1 MTRAYDALIVGSGIA
16 GLRAAIEIVSRGLRV
31 AILTKD
37 GPTDSSS
44 DKAQG
49 GIAAVLSDD
58 DEIGLH
64 YEDTL
69 RAGDGLCNEGA
80 VRVLVEEGPRR
91 ALELIEW
98 GARFDREGARL
109 ALTREA
115 AHSKRRILHAQG
127 DSTGREI
134 VRALVARVRATPGV
148 ELLTRLFSIDVVMQG
163 GRSVGLLA
171 FDESCGET
179 LLLRAP
185 AVMLATGGAGQVYRE
200 TTNPPQATGD
210 GMAMAYRAGAE
221 MMDLE
226 FVQFHPTGLLLPGA
240 PRFLLSEAMRGEG
253 GRLVN
258 GRGEPFMAA
267 IDPRGDLAPRD
278 VVARGILAEMRRT
291 RSDSVFLDMTTLDPG
306 FVRGRFPGIAS
317 TCARF
322 GLDIGRDRLPVAP
335 CAHFMMGGV
344 KTGLSGRTSIPGL
357 YAAGEVA
364 CTGVHGANRLA
375 SNSLLEGL
383 VFGARA
389 GEAMLQDAAAPGAA
403 VTPNG
408 PEPDARALAARV
420 RSIASSMAGAAA
432 GALRQVMW
440 DDVGLMRDARGLRRA
455 VATVLELE
463 RGLEERP
470 PTRAGLETRNMLYVG
485 RLIAESALRREESRG
500 SHHRSDFPRPEPGRG
515 RHSII
520 APGAPAPDLPRLP
533 RGRQA
538 SARGEHPSGA
548 GPILVD

>member
-1 MTRAYDALIVGSGIA
+1 MSSTMNRAYDALIVGSGIA
-16 GLRAAIEIVSRGLRV
+16 GLRAAIEIASRGLRV

-148 ELLTRLFSIDVVMQG
+148 ELLTRLFSIDLVMQG

-171 FDESCGET
+171 IDESCGET

-185 AVMLATGGAGQVYRE
+185 AVMLATGGAGQIYRE

-267 IDPRGDLAPRD
+267 LDPRGDLAPRD
-278 VVARGILAEMRRT
+278 IVARGILAEMRRT
-291 RSDSVFLDMTTLDPG
+291 RSDSVFLDMTALDPG
-306 FVRGRFPGIAS
+306 FVRGRFPGIAA

-322 GLDIGRDRLPVAP
+322 GLDIGRHRLPVAP

-344 KTGLSGRTSIPGL
+344 KTGLAGRTSIPGL

-389 GEAMLQDAAAPGAA
+389 GEAMLQDTADAPGA
-403 VTPNG
+403 VGMPDG
-408 PEPDARALAARV
+408 PDPDPRALAAQV
-420 RSIASSMAGAAA
+420 RSIAESTAGAAA
-432 GALRQVMW
+432 SALRRVMW
-440 DDVGLMRDARGLRRA
+440 DDVGLVRDAPGLRRA
-455 VATVLELE
+455 VGAILELE
-463 RGLEERP
+463 QGLAERP
-470 PTRAGLETRNMLYVG
+470 PTRAGLEARNMLYVG
-485 RLIAESALRREESRG
+485 RLIAESASRRQESRG
-500 SHHRSDFPRPEPGRG
+500 SHYRSDFPRPEPGRG
-515 RHSII
+515 RHAII
-520 APGAPAPDLPRLP
+520 APGAPASDLPLLP
-533 RGRQA
+533 RGR
-538 SARGEHPSGA
+538 
-548 GPILVD
+548 

>member
-1 MTRAYDALIVGSGIA
+1 MRTIDWDALVVGSGIA
-16 GLRAAIEIVSRGLRV
+16 GLRAAIAMARGGRRV

-49 GIAAVLSDD
+49 GLAAVLSDD
-58 DEIGLH
+58 DEIALH

-69 RAGDGLCNEGA
+69 RAGDGLCHEAA
-80 VRVLVEEGPRR
+80 VRVLVEEGPGR

-134 VRALVARVRATPGV
+134 VRALVDKARGSSGIT
-148 ELLTRLFSIDVVMQG
+148 LLTRIFSVDLVMHG
-163 GRSVGLLA
+163 GTSIGLLA
-171 FDESCGET
+171 LDEAAGGIVF
-179 LLLRAP
+179 LRAP
-185 AVMLATGGAGQVYRE
+185 AVVLATGGAGQVYRE
-200 TTNPPQATGD
+200 TTNPIQATGD
-210 GMAMAYRAGAE
+210 GLAMAYRAGAE

-226 FVQFHPTGLLLPGA
+226 FVQFHPTALMLPGA

-253 GRLVN
+253 GRLLDDA
-258 GRGEPFMAA
+258 GRPFMTAL
-267 IDPRGDLAPRD
+267 DPRGDLAPRD
-278 VVARGILAEMRRT
+278 IVARGIVTEMRRSG
-291 RSDSVFLDMTTLDPG
+291 RPCVWLDMTAREPG
-306 FVRGRFPGIAS
+306 YVRGRFPTIAA
-317 TCARF
+317 TCARH

-344 KTGLSGRTSIPGL
+344 KTDLAGRTSIPGL

-389 GEAMLQDAAAPGAA
+389 GEAVLADLVGGAGIAGPGA
-403 VTPNG
+403 PS
-408 PEPDARALAARV
+408 DAQAERV
-420 RSIASSMAGAAA
+420 RSIAAAA
-432 GALRQVMW
+432 APDIVEALRRVMW
-440 DDVGLMRDARGLRRA
+440 GEVGIVREADGLGRA
-455 VATVLELE
+455 VRAILDLE
-463 RGLEERP
+463 RGLGERP
-470 PTRAGLETRNMLYVG
+470 LARAGLEARNMLFVG
-485 RLIAESALRREESRG
+485 RLTAECALRREESRG
-500 SHHRSDFPRPEPGRG
+500 SHYRADFPRPEPGRG

-520 APGAPAPDLPRLP
+520 APGAPAPDLPFVP
-533 RGRQA
+533 RPPDEPA
-538 SARGEHPSGA
+538 
-548 GPILVD
+548 

>member
-1 MTRAYDALIVGSGIA
+1 MRGGSWDALVVGSGIA
-16 GLRAAIEIVSRGLRV
+16 GLRAAIAIASAGRRV

-49 GIAAVLSDD
+49 GLAAVLSDD
-58 DEIGLH
+58 DEVALH

-69 RAGDGLCNEGA
+69 TAGDGLCAEGA
-80 VRVLVEEGPRR
+80 VRVLVEEGPAR

-115 AHSKRRILHAQG
+115 AHSKKRILHAQG

-134 VRALVARVRATPGV
+134 VRALVEKARATPGIA
-148 ELLTRLFSIDVVMQG
+148 LLPRTFSIDLVMRG
-163 GRSVGLLA
+163 GVASGLLVL
-171 FDESCGET
+171 DEESGET
-179 LLLRAP
+179 GVLSAS
-185 AVMLATGGAGQVYRE
+185 AIVLATGGAGQIYLE

-210 GMAMAYRAGAE
+210 GAAMAYRAGAE

-226 FVQFHPTGLLLPGA
+226 FVQFHPTALLLPGA

-253 GRLVN
+253 GRLVDAR
-258 GRGEPFMAA
+258 GRPFMAEV
-267 IDPRGDLAPRD
+267 DPRGDLAPRD
-278 VVARGILAEMRRT
+278 IVARAIFDVIRRT
-291 RSDSVFLDMTTLDPG
+291 GAGVFLDMTALPADR
-306 FVRGRFPGIAS
+306 VRRRFPMIAA
-317 TCARF
+317 TCARH

-344 KTGLSGRTSIPGL
+344 KTDLMARTSIPRL

-389 GEAMLQDAAAPGAA
+389 GAAVVTDEEAAPPPEGEPEVRRQVRAIAPEAVAAVADRLRRVMWERVGLLRDAAGLGEAIAEILRLESGLAPR
-403 VTPNG
+403 
-408 PEPDARALAARV
+408 EP
-420 RSIASSMAGAAA
+420 
-432 GALRQVMW
+432 
-440 DDVGLMRDARGLRRA
+440 RRP
-455 VATVLELE
+455 
-463 RGLEERP
+463 GLE
-470 PTRAGLETRNMLYVG
+470 ARNMLFVG
-485 RLIAESALRREESRG
+485 RLVTECALLRRESRG
-500 SHHRSDFPRPEPGRG
+500 SHFRTDFPSREPGRG

-520 APGAPAPDLPRLP
+520 APGAPAPDLPLLP
-533 RGRQA
+533 RA
-538 SARGEHPSGA
+538 
-548 GPILVD
+548 

>member
-1 MTRAYDALIVGSGIA
+1 MRGGSWDALVVGSGIA
-16 GLRAAIEIVSRGLRV
+16 GLRAAIAIASAGRRV

-49 GIAAVLSDD
+49 GLAAVLSDD
-58 DEIGLH
+58 DEVALH
-64 YEDTL
+64 YGDTL
-69 RAGDGLCNEGA
+69 TAGDGLCAEGA
-80 VRVLVEEGPRR
+80 VRVLVEEGPAR

-115 AHSKRRILHAQG
+115 AHSKKRILHAQG

-134 VRALVARVRATPGV
+134 VRALVEKARATPGIT
-148 ELLTRLFSIDVVMQG
+148 LRPRTFSIDLVMQG
-163 GRSVGLLA
+163 GVASGLLVL
-171 FDESCGET
+171 DEGSGEADV
-179 LLLRAP
+179 LSAS
-185 AVMLATGGAGQVYRE
+185 AIVLATGGAGQIYLE

-210 GMAMAYRAGAE
+210 GAAMAYRAGAE

-253 GRLVN
+253 GRLVDAR
-258 GRGEPFMAA
+258 GRAFMADV
-267 IDPRGDLAPRD
+267 DPRGDLAPRD
-278 VVARGILAEMRRT
+278 IVARAIFDVMRRT
-291 RSDSVFLDMTTLDPG
+291 GGGVFLDMTALPADR
-306 FVRGRFPGIAS
+306 VRQRFPMIAA
-317 TCARF
+317 TCARH

-344 KTGLSGRTSIPGL
+344 RTDLMARTSIPRL

-389 GEAMLQDAAAPGAA
+389 GEAVVADEEAAPEGEPAEHADAARL
-403 VTPNG
+403 
-408 PEPDARALAARV
+408 ARQV
-420 RSIASSMAGAAA
+420 RSIAPEAVASVAERLQRVMWERVGLLRDAFG
-432 GALRQVMW
+432 LRQAIAEILRLES
-440 DDVGLMRDARGLRRA
+440 GLGPREARRP
-455 VATVLELE
+455 
-463 RGLEERP
+463 GLE
-470 PTRAGLETRNMLYVG
+470 ARNMLFVG
-485 RLIAESALRREESRG
+485 RLVAECALLRHESRG
-500 SHHRSDFPRPEPGRG
+500 SHFRTDHPSREPGRG

-520 APGAPAPDLPRLP
+520 APGAPAPDLPLSP
-533 RGRQA
+533 RA
-538 SARGEHPSGA
+538 
-548 GPILVD
+548 